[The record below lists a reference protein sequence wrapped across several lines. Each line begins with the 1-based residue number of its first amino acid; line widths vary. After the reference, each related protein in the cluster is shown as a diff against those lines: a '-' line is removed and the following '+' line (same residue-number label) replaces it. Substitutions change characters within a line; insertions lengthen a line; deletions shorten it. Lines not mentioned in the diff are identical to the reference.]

1 MYAQVILLKSEPMHV
16 TKKKSTGTNLIP
28 LIISRESDVCNN
40 DLWVNRKE
48 ITFVVVFWGCIYLS
62 LFYFLPTLH
71 PLLHNVLNSDN
82 IFRWKNFTVKEVII
96 RLWISLHYYLC
107 SRFGAFL
114 QNSQGLFFL
123 LSRHLHFLSLFRQTW
138 RLFFIRLIFVLGHQ
152 FVTFMKNKGKLLC
165 AYTRHHT
172 YCI

>member
-1 MYAQVILLKSEPMHV
+1 MICPLMYAQVILLKSEPMHV

-114 QNSQGLFFL
+114 QNSQGLFFYFPGIYIFCL
-123 LSRHLHFLSLFRQTW
+123 YSDKHEGFSSSGSFLS
-138 RLFFIRLIFVLGHQ
+138 
-152 FVTFMKNKGKLLC
+152 
-165 AYTRHHT
+165 
-172 YCI
+172 